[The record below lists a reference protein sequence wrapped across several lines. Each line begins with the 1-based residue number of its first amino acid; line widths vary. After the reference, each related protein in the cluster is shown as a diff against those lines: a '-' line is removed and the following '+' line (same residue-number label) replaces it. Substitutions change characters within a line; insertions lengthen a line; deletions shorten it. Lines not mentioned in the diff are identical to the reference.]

1 MDNIRFKIASWLV
14 SLANRIYKK
23 HPKVMQFYTKVI
35 TDYTIAGN
43 SFVRINP
50 EEIYKKVIDEIEKK

>member
-14 SLANRIYKK
+14 SLANRIYKE

-50 EEIYKKVIDEIEKK
+50 EEIYKIEN